1 MKKLILLFLTLSLF
15 SCDDGNFDIPAFEF
29 TTTVN
34 SCGEYI
40 LYKTNS
46 NSTEAIVLT
55 LNPSNLGTIEGEST
69 VTISTYSSVIYR
81 IFNDGIES
89 NYFCQDIPPA
99 TPVVVKELIAES
111 GTINIL
117 TTANLTDSIIT
128 SYTYEI
134 SISNLLFN
142 DISERIFF
150 ENFDFGT
157 LDISL

>member
-1 MKKLILLFLTLSLF
+1 MKKLILLFLTFSLLS
-15 SCDDGNFDIPAFEF
+15 CNDGNFDIPAFEF

-55 LNPSNLGTIEGEST
+55 LNPTNLGTIEGESSI
-69 VTISTYSSVIYR
+69 TIPTSSSVIYR
-81 IFNDGIES
+81 IFNNGIES

-117 TTANLTDSIIT
+117 TTANLTDSIVT
-128 SYTYEI
+128 GYTYEI

-142 DISERIFF
+142 DLNERIFF

-157 LDISL
+157 LDINL

>member
-1 MKKLILLFLTLSLF
+1 MKKLILLFLTFSLF
-15 SCDDGNFDIPAFEF
+15 SCNDGNFDIPAFEF

-34 SCGEYI
+34 TCGEYI

-55 LNPSNLGTIEGEST
+55 LNPTNLGTVEGESS
-69 VTISTYSSVIYR
+69 VTISTDLSVIYR
-81 IFNDGIES
+81 IFNNGIES
-89 NYFCQDIPPA
+89 NYFCQDIPPV

-142 DISERIFF
+142 DSNERIFF

-157 LDISL
+157 LDINL